1 MLRRKA
7 IKKCASNSWRTCAAC
22 TTRIECTPTE
32 IDLELARHACTPWA
46 PWSSIFAPHD
56 VRSQSWGSRAI
67 DVINR
72 QGTCAA
78 CTTRIE
84 CTPTEIDLELARH
97 ACTPWAPWPSIF
109 APHDVRSQSW
119 GSRAIDVI
127 NRQGKYAPS
136 AALCARYI
144 CSTPVSFRMESRTPM
159 GHNLIL
165 RRASEEG
172 PPEALKTDEQKF
184 RSLRAPDIYWSK
196 PPYEHLIQ

>member
-7 IKKCASNSWRTCAAC
+7 IKKCASNSWR
-22 TTRIECTPTE
+22 
-32 IDLELARHACTPWA
+32 
-46 PWSSIFAPHD
+46 
-56 VRSQSWGSRAI
+56 
-67 DVINR
+67 
-72 QGTCAA
+72 TCAA

-159 GHNLIL
+159 CHNLIL

-196 PPYEHLIQ
+196 PPYSIAARFGADRAEIRPIGTTIWRALPSSPNPSGQRALRMVCDTPY

>member
-7 IKKCASNSWRTCAAC
+7 IKKCASNSWR
-22 TTRIECTPTE
+22 
-32 IDLELARHACTPWA
+32 
-46 PWSSIFAPHD
+46 
-56 VRSQSWGSRAI
+56 
-67 DVINR
+67 
-72 QGTCAA
+72 TCAA

-159 GHNLIL
+159 CHNLIL

-184 RSLRAPDIYWSK
+184 RSLRAL
-196 PPYEHLIQ
+196 EHILVQAPIRTPCSIAVGFGADRAEIRPIGAITWGALPSSPNPSAHSA